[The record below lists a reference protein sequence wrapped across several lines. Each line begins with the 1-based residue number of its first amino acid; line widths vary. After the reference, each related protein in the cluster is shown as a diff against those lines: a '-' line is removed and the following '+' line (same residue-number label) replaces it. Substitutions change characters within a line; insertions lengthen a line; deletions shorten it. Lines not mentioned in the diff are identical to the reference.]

1 MAPTEKRAFDLPSEQ
16 SDYIDHL
23 VSGAYASANDVIRAG
38 LSALQDQQES
48 LERWLREDVAPVY
61 DAMKENPDR
70 AIAAEAGFA
79 RLKAHHEISANSGKW
94 GHAMCGLS
102 QSAQKSYVFR

>member
-23 VSGAYASANDVIRAG
+23 VKSGTYASANDVIRAG

-48 LERWLREDVAPVY
+48 LEHWLREDVAPVY

-70 AIAAEAGFA
+70 AIPAEAVFA
-79 RLKAHHEISANSGKW
+79 RLKAHYETRVKPAI
-94 GHAMCGLS
+94 
-102 QSAQKSYVFR
+102 

>member
-23 VSGAYASANDVIRAG
+23 VKSGTYASANDVIRAG
-38 LSALQDQQES
+38 LRALQEQDDTV
-48 LERWLREDVAPVY
+48 ERWLREDVASVY

-70 AIAAEAGFA
+70 AIPAETVFA
-79 RLKAHHEISANSGKW
+79 RLRAHHETRVKSGGK
-94 GHAMCGLS
+94 
-102 QSAQKSYVFR
+102 